1 MADDDLFDAELAIIE
16 AAEERLEKPFADDAD
31 AATFSDL
38 LKNYRKLFRQ
48 SRRLVRISDRNE
60 AELASMAESQR
71 RAAEEI
77 SQKNAALETLSNKL
91 SKYLSPQVYA
101 SIFSGKQEVNLNSQ
115 RKKLTVFFMDIA
127 DFTETTDRLESEEL
141 TSLLNHYLSEMS
153 QVALSYGATIDKY
166 VGDSIMIFFGDP
178 ESRGV
183 KEDALECV
191 KMALSMQARLSE
203 LALVWRDRGIERP
216 LTSRIGIHT
225 GFCTVGNFGSAE
237 RMDYTAIGGTV
248 NAASRLE
255 TCAVPGSILISYE
268 TYAHVKDHMHCEE
281 AGEVT
286 VKGVAYPIVTY
297 RVLGLAEASSK
308 AETTVNVNL
317 PNLQIN
323 ADTSRMSDKER
334 EDAARILQETL
345 TRLRPAA
352 ADTRPAKKAI

>member
-1 MADDDLFDAELAIIE
+1 MKMADDDLFDAEVAIIE
-16 AAEERLEKPFADDAD
+16 AAEERLDQPFASQADAD
-31 AATFSDL
+31 AFGEL
-38 LKNYRKLFRQ
+38 IKNYRKLFRQ
-48 SRRLVRISDRNE
+48 SRRLIRISDRNE
-60 AELASMAESQR
+60 AELASMADSQR
-71 RAAEEI
+71 KAAEQI
-77 SQKNAALETLSNKL
+77 SKKNAELETLSNKL

-101 SIFSGKQEVNLNSQ
+101 SIFAGEQEVKLHSE

-153 QVALSYGATIDKY
+153 QVALDHGATIDKY

-183 KEDALECV
+183 KEDALACV
-191 KMALSMQARLSE
+191 NMALAMQKRLAE
-203 LALVWRDRGIERP
+203 LSKVWRDSGIERP
-216 LTSRIGIHT
+216 LVSRIGIHT

-255 TCAVPGSILISYE
+255 KCAVPGSILISYE
-268 TYAHVKDHMHCEE
+268 TYAHVKHAVRCEE

-297 RVLGLAEASSK
+297 RVAGSLDAAD
-308 AETTVNVNL
+308 ADDPTVQVNL
-317 PNLQIN
+317 PNLQLS
-323 ADTSRMSDKER
+323 ADPLRMTVEER
-334 EDAARILQETL
+334 ENAARILQETL
-345 TRLRPAA
+345 ERL
-352 ADTRPAKKAI
+352 KQS